1 MNVTTQQLG
10 IELLQLKNEIDAYY
24 SRLQVFN
31 NQGLGLNMLSNL
43 GQMVRNINHLISD
56 LDPYEFDR
64 QHDPR
69 QLSLDFD
76 GPSPD
81 GDGAD
86 AGQAQPK
93 LVP

>member
-1 MNVTTQQLG
+1 MNVTAQQLG
-10 IELLQLKNEIDAYY
+10 IELLQLKNEIDACY

-76 GPSPD
+76 GPSPG